1 MVFSFIKKEH
11 ISNKMGRLAVIR
23 FVTTMAAAMIGT
35 IWALYLDS
43 FFNSII
49 LVGFFSAALALLSF
63 LSYFIFVPIVEK
75 INKSKTSDERR

>member
-49 LVGFFSAALALLSF
+49 LVGFFSAALALSL
-63 LSYFIFVPIVEK
+63 IHI
-75 INKSKTSDERR
+75 